1 MDSIITVTLN
11 PVIDIHYYSDSFTCG
26 IDNVANEVLSF
37 AAGKGMNVS
46 RALGSAG
53 ISSEAFV
60 LLGENNAE
68 EYLKLAKDYAVP
80 ISCITTSGEVRQ
92 NVSINTPNS
101 ETRICMKNYSV
112 MPAVLPVLAGQIVRK
127 ITEES
132 AVVFSGSM
140 PKGIT
145 EDDFVNFVLLIKK
158 TIPEVKIIIDC
169 PTISADNLSIIRPFM
184 IKPNFKE
191 ALHLLGIED
200 YNDTDITKQAI
211 SISKDL
217 LNKTNSEHVIISCG
231 SFGAA
236 FSYKLDSNISES
248 GFINAPTVANVLT
261 TVGAGDS
268 MLGGILAE
276 MLKQSHSDAPND
288 FTEAVKWGIAF
299 GSAAC
304 MTKGTNPPS
313 YADIVSVFKQ
323 IK

>member
-11 PVIDIHYYSDSFTCG
+11 PVIDIHYYSDSFNCG
-26 IDNVANEVLSF
+26 IDNIANEVMSF

-46 RALGSAG
+46 RALSSAG

-68 EYLKLAKDYAVP
+68 EYLKLAKDYNVP

-112 MPAVLPVLAGQIVRK
+112 IPAVLPVLAGQIVRK

-132 AVVFSGSM
+132 AIVFSGSM
-140 PKGIT
+140 PQGIT
-145 EDDFVNFVLLIKK
+145 EDDFVNFILLIKK

-169 PTISADNLSIIRPFM
+169 PTICANNLSKIKPFM

-191 ALHLLGIED
+191 ALHLLD
-200 YNDTDITKQAI
+200 LKDCNDANITENAI
-211 SISKDL
+211 KISKDL
-217 LNKTNSEHVIISCG
+217 LNNTDSQYVVVSCG
-231 SFGAA
+231 ASGAA
-236 FSYKLDSNISES
+236 FAYKADSKNFEC
-248 GFINAPTVANVLT
+248 GFINAPAIDNVLT

-268 MLGGILAE
+268 MLAGILAE
-276 MLKQSHSDAPND
+276 MLKQSHSDAPSD

-304 MTKGTNPPS
+304 LTKGTNPPS
-313 YADIVSVFKQ
+313 YTDIVSIFKQ
-323 IK
+323 LK